1 MGRLQAIRGTP
12 DGDLALSDVSWG
24 RIRRLVFRR
33 KAKEVFGFVPKYEL
47 IVMHRIDV
55 MNPICTFHYRDKRA
69 FDLIARAIIEDGI
82 YGKSIQELLQRF
94 PGDIRGTWMPNT
106 KPMLED
112 KPVEISEDE
121 RKEFARQISEYK

>member
-1 MGRLQAIRGTP
+1 
-12 DGDLALSDVSWG
+12 
-24 RIRRLVFRR
+24 
-33 KAKEVFGFVPKYEL
+33 
-47 IVMHRIDV
+47 
-55 MNPICTFHYRDKRA
+55 
-69 FDLIARAIIEDGI
+69 LIARAIIEDGI